1 MMNVFERYFSF
12 YSVEL
17 FRGFEDVSIVA
28 NLDVEMFGFK
38 ICFWLFYISQLYFI
52 YKSTYLFYFIFVFYF
67 SN

>member
-38 ICFWLFYISQLYFI
+38 ICF
-52 YKSTYLFYFIFVFYF
+52 
-67 SN
+67 